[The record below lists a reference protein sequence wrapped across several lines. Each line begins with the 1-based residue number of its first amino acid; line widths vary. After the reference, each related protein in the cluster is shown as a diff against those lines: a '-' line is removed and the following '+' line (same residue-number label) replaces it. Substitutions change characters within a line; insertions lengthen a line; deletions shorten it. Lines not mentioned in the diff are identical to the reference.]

1 VTRRLHLQLY
11 LALLAST
18 VVWFV
23 AVHVAFRMLNDAPG
37 TPAERLRL
45 ASGVVVEALRDV
57 RDDDLPERLGPLS
70 EELAMDIAVWGP
82 DGRVLAE
89 ATRRPM
95 IRPRH
100 PGPGWSQDRAGI
112 ELIVSLDDGRQVGMR
127 SRLRPRA
134 PRRLSFPAGVV
145 ILSLVMAAGSWPVAR
160 HLAKR
165 IERVAA
171 GVAQWGK
178 GDLAHRIPVEGR
190 DEVATLAAT
199 FNRAA
204 AQIELLMNQQRDTL
218 ANASHELRSPLAR
231 LRMALELL
239 GEEPAGDQR
248 ARLLDEARRDIV
260 DLDALIED
268 LLMMARADAR
278 TPRRPLE
285 AVDLRAL
292 VEGEVERLGGGASVS
307 GEPPQLDGDAL
318 MLRHLV
324 RNLLENAHRH
334 AQGKDLKVTLAST
347 NENVILN
354 VEDGGPGI
362 PESERERIFAPF
374 YRLGP
379 PSGARTDGGGFGI
392 GLAMVRQVARYHGGD
407 VRALARASGTGTRFE
422 VVLPRNGAGAVG
434 QPPRPTTT

>member
-1 VTRRLHLQLY
+1 LTRRLYLQLY
-11 LALLAST
+11 FALLAST
-18 VVWFV
+18 VVWFL
-23 AVHVAFRMLNDAPG
+23 AVHVAFRMLNDPPG
-37 TPAERLRL
+37 TPAERLRVG
-45 ASGVVVEALRDV
+45 AGVVAEALRDV
-57 RDDDLPERLGPLS
+57 SDQELPARLGPLA
-70 EELAMDIAVWGP
+70 EELAMDLAIWGP

-112 ELIVSLDDGRQVGMR
+112 ELIVPLDDGRQVGMR
-127 SRLRPRA
+127 SRLRRPA

-165 IERVAA
+165 IERVAG

-178 GDLAHRIPVEGR
+178 GDLGHRIAVEGR

-204 AQIELLMNQQRDTL
+204 AQIELLMNQQRETL

-239 GEEPAGDQR
+239 GEEPAAEQR
-248 ARLLDEARRDIV
+248 SRLVDEARRDIV

-268 LLMMARADAR
+268 LLLMARADAR

-292 VEGEVERLGGGASVS
+292 VEGEVERLGGGVAIE
-307 GEPPQLDGDAL
+307 GEAPSLDGDAL
-318 MLRHLV
+318 LLRHLV
-324 RNLLENAHRH
+324 RNLLENAYGHG
-334 AQGKDLKVTLAST
+334 QGKDVRASLAST
-347 NENVILN
+347 AENVILN
-354 VEDGGPGI
+354 VADGGPGI

-374 YRLGP
+374 YRLGA
-379 PSGARTDGGGFGI
+379 PSGARAGTAGFGI
-392 GLAMVRQVARYHGGD
+392 GLAMVRQVARYHGGE
-407 VRALARASGTGTRFE
+407 VRALCPDSGVGTLFE
-422 VVLPRNGAGAVG
+422 VVLPRNV
-434 QPPRPTTT
+434 PPASAAA

>member
-1 VTRRLHLQLY
+1 MTRRLYLQLY
-11 LALLAST
+11 VALLIWT
-18 VVWFV
+18 MVWFA
-23 AVHVAFRMLNDAPG
+23 AVHIAFRVLGDQGGP
-37 TPAERLRL
+37 PAERLRV
-45 ASGVVVEALRDV
+45 ASTVLVDTLRDV
-57 RDDDLPERLGPLS
+57 PDPDLPARLGALADELS
-70 EELAMDIAVWGP
+70 MDLVVWSA

-112 ELIVSLDDGRQVGMR
+112 ELIVPLDDGRQAGLR
-127 SRLRPRA
+127 SRLRPR
-134 PRRLSFPAGVV
+134 PGRRLSFPAT
-145 ILSLVMAAGSWPVAR
+145 IALLSLVMAAGSFPVAR

-165 IERVAA
+165 IERVAS
-171 GVAQWGK
+171 GVARWGK
-178 GDLAHRIPVEGR
+178 GDLTHRIPVEGR

-204 AQIELLMNQQRDTL
+204 GQIDALVTQQRQML

-239 GEEPAGDQR
+239 GEEPSPEQR
-248 ARLLDEARRDIV
+248 ARLIDEARRDIV
-260 DLDALIED
+260 DLDGLIED
-268 LLMMARADAR
+268 LLLMARADAR

-285 AVDLRAL
+285 SVDLQAL
-292 VEGEVERLGGGASVS
+292 VASEVERAGGGVQIS
-307 GEPPQLDGDAL
+307 GSAPSFTGDPL
-318 MLRHLV
+318 LLRHLV

-334 AQGKDLKVTLAST
+334 GQGKDVKAILAFT
-347 NENVILN
+347 NQNVILA

-379 PSGARTDGGGFGI
+379 RPGAAGAATGFGV
-392 GLAMVRQVARYHGGD
+392 GLAMVRQVARYHGGE
-407 VRALARASGTGTRFE
+407 VQALAHPSGTGSRFE
-422 VVLPRNGAGAVG
+422 VVLPREGLA
-434 QPPRPTTT
+434 QPAASGPSV

>member
-1 VTRRLHLQLY
+1 VTRRLYLQLY

-18 VVWFV
+18 VVWFL
-23 AVHVAFRMLNDAPG
+23 AVHVAFRVLNDPPG
-37 TPAERLRL
+37 TPAERLRV
-45 ASGVVVEALRDV
+45 AAGVVAESLRDV
-57 RDDDLPERLGPLS
+57 GDDELPARLGALS
-70 EELAMDIAVWGP
+70 EELGMDLAIWGA

-112 ELIVSLDDGRQVGMR
+112 ELIVPLDDGRQAGMR
-127 SRLRPRA
+127 SRVRPHA
-134 PRRLSFPAGVV
+134 PRRLSFPAGVL

-165 IERVAA
+165 IERVAG

-178 GDLAHRIPVEGR
+178 GDLGHRLTIEGR

-204 AQIELLMNQQRDTL
+204 GQIETLMNQQRQML

-239 GEEPAGDQR
+239 GEEPAIEQR
-248 ARLLDEARRDIV
+248 ARLMEEARRDIV

-268 LLMMARADAR
+268 LLLMARADAR

-292 VEGEVERLGGGASVS
+292 VEGEVERLGGGMAIN
-307 GEPPQLDGDAL
+307 GEAPALDGDAL
-318 MLRHLV
+318 LLRHLV
-324 RNLLENAHRH
+324 RNLLENARGHG
-334 AQGKDLKVTLAST
+334 QGKDVKVTLAAT
-347 NENVILN
+347 NESVILT

-362 PESERERIFAPF
+362 PQAERERIFAPF
-374 YRLGP
+374 YRLGA
-379 PSGARTDGGGFGI
+379 PSGARAGTGGFGI

-407 VRALARASGTGTRFE
+407 AQALGPASGVGSRFE
-422 VVLPRNGAGAVG
+422 VVLPRNGPPPVS
-434 QPPRPTTT
+434 QP

>member
-1 VTRRLHLQLY
+1 MTRRLYLQLY
-11 LALLAST
+11 LALLVWT
-18 VVWFV
+18 IVWFA
-23 AVHVAFRMLNDAPG
+23 AVHVAFRLLGDPVG
-37 TPAERLRL
+37 PPAERLRL
-45 ASGVVVEALRDV
+45 ASTVVVDSLRDV
-57 RDDDLPERLGPLS
+57 PDQELPARLGTLAD
-70 EELAMDIAVWGP
+70 ELAMDLVVWSA

-112 ELIVSLDDGRQVGMR
+112 ELVVPLDDGSQVGLR
-127 SRLRPRA
+127 SRVRPRA
-134 PRRLSFPAGVV
+134 ARRLSFPASVA
-145 ILSLVMAAGSWPVAR
+145 ILSLIMAAGSFPVAR

-171 GVAQWGK
+171 GVARWGK
-178 GDLAHRIPVEGR
+178 GDLTHRIPVEGR

-204 AQIELLMNQQRDTL
+204 QQIDALVTQQRQML

-239 GEEPAGDQR
+239 GEEPVPEQR
-248 ARLLDEARRDIV
+248 ARLIDEARRDIV

-268 LLMMARADAR
+268 LLLMARADAR

-285 AVDLRAL
+285 SVDLRAL
-292 VEGEVERLGGGASVS
+292 LASEAERVGGGVAIS
-307 GEPPQLDGDAL
+307 GAAPPFDGDPL
-318 MLRHLV
+318 LLRHLV

-334 AQGKDLKVTLAST
+334 GQGKDVKAILAST
-347 NENVILN
+347 KESVILA

-362 PESERERIFAPF
+362 PEAERERIFAPF
-374 YRLGP
+374 YRLGARAAGGVG
-379 PSGARTDGGGFGI
+379 GANGFGV
-392 GLAMVRQVARYHGGD
+392 GLAMVRQVAHYHGGE
-407 VRALARASGTGTRFE
+407 VQALAHPAGTGSRFE
-422 VVLPRNGAGAVG
+422 VVLPRDGLSQPSAVG
-434 QPPRPTTT
+434 APAA

>member
-1 VTRRLHLQLY
+1 VYLQLY
-11 LALLAST
+11 VALLAST
-18 VVWFV
+18 VVWFL
-23 AVHVAFRMLNDAPG
+23 AVHVAFRMLNDPPG
-37 TPAERLRL
+37 TPAERLRV
-45 ASGVVVEALRDV
+45 ASGVLAESLRDV
-57 RDDDLPERLGPLS
+57 RDQDLPARLGPLS
-70 EELAMDIAVWGP
+70 EELAMDLAIWGP

-112 ELIVSLDDGRQVGMR
+112 ELIVPLDDGRQVGMR
-127 SRLRPRA
+127 SRLRAARPA
-134 PRRLSFPAGVV
+134 RRLSFPAGVL

-171 GVAQWGK
+171 GVAHWGK
-178 GDLAHRIPVEGR
+178 GDLSHRIAVEGR

-204 AQIELLMNQQRDTL
+204 TQIELLMNQQRETL

-248 ARLLDEARRDIV
+248 MRLIDEARRDIV

-268 LLMMARADAR
+268 LLLMARADAR

-292 VEGEVERLGGGASVS
+292 VEGEVERVGGGVASVS
-307 GEPPQLDGDAL
+307 GEAPSLDGDAL

-334 AQGKDLKVTLAST
+334 GQGKDVKVTLAST
-347 NENVILN
+347 RESVILT

-362 PESERERIFAPF
+362 PEAERERIFAPF
-374 YRLGP
+374 YRLPGG
-379 PSGARTDGGGFGI
+379 SGTSVPGFGV

-407 VRALARASGTGTRFE
+407 VVALAAASGSGSRFE
-422 VVLPRNGAGAVG
+422 VVLPRNG
-434 QPPRPTTT
+434 PRPPPA